1 MADAVSGILT
11 ILMKGKDGEAYNI
24 ADPES
29 DITLKD
35 LANMVAAYVGKKVV
49 FEIPD
54 TQEAAGYSKATKA
67 LMSSHK
73 LKALGWKAGWTMENG
88 ICRTLEILK

>member
-1 MADAVSGILT
+1 MAGEDIVLKSEGNQLYSYTYVADAVSGILT

-35 LANMVAAYVGKKVV
+35 LANMVAAYVGKRWYLKYRIHRKQPD
-49 FEIPD
+49 IPK
-54 TQEAAGYSKATKA
+54 QPK
-67 LMSSHK
+67 H
-73 LKALGWKAGWTMENG
+73 
-88 ICRTLEILK
+88 